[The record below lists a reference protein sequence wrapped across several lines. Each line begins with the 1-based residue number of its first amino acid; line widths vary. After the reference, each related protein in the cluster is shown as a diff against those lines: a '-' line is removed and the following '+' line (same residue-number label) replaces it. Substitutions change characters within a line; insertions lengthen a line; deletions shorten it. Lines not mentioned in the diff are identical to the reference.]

1 MRRVSVL
8 WVLCVAVAVWA
19 GAGGVL
25 GSASASSTPV
35 QMNYACA
42 LKSNGLMR
50 YASSPAQCGKNWTAV
65 TILPGPVYACVHKS
79 VFRLFRVFDP
89 VFKVAALSNCPTPK
103 NLVALTLPPSSA
115 PVYFCA
121 SNRSGVLAYTTD
133 PSSCRSQQ
141 FPVVVRPNTVTVTNP
156 GNQTSTVGTAVS
168 LQIPATDSASGQ
180 TLTYSA
186 TGLPA
191 GLSINSSTG
200 LISGTPTT
208 AGTSSVTVTATD
220 TTGAHGSAAFTWT
233 VNPPNVVTVTNPG
246 NQTSTVGTAVSLQ
259 IPATDSAS
267 GQTLTYSATGLPA
280 GLSINSSTGL
290 ISGTPTTAGTSS
302 VTVTATDTTGAH
314 GSAAFTW
321 TVNPPNVVT
330 VTNPGNQ
337 TSTVGTAV
345 SLQIPAT
352 DSASGQTLT
361 YSATGLPAGLSI
373 NSSTGLISGT
383 PTTAGTSS
391 VTVTATDTTGAH
403 GSASFTWT
411 VNPQAQPPT
420 AQNQSYTA
428 VGNTPLAVGTT
439 VTGPAATLSASQGL
453 LNGDSGDASCG
464 TLSVTGNTTP
474 THGTVTVN
482 PDGTFTY
489 TPAPGFSG
497 ADTFQYTITCSNS
510 GKTATATVT
519 ITVGPVVWYVDNSKA
534 AAGNGEASSP
544 FNTLAAANS
553 AAGANSIIFLY
564 QGNATYTGGASMTS
578 GEDLFGQPHGL
589 TVDGYSLVPAG
600 GSNPTITNSGG
611 NGIALGEGSDVEAV
625 NVSNPSGNGIA
636 ASGVNSA
643 TVGGSNAVAIS
654 DAGGDGIHIS
664 GGNGNLNFANT
675 TVTGSAGHSVSLA
688 NHTGGNT
695 DFGGNITDNT
705 TGITLSD
712 NTGAT
717 INFTGKITATT
728 GTNTAF
734 NAAGGGTITAT
745 GGGSTLTTTTATVL
759 NVANTTIGSG
769 GLSFQSVSSNGANPG
784 MNLSSTGSS
793 GGLSVTGTGS
803 AGSGGTIQASS
814 GEGINLSSTSSPSFT
829 DMIIEN
835 NAADGINGSSVNG
848 FTLARS
854 TVSGNGT
861 AANESGQNNDG
872 LDFTGGL
879 TGTVTVA
886 NSSVT
891 NSADSG
897 LQVTDNSGSLNLTIT
912 DSTFSG
918 GGPSLTS
925 TTDPTLGD
933 GVEILANGPT
943 NATASVTGSTFTDN
957 GGYQFDLEPTPP
969 NGTASGTNSVT
980 FNNNTLSNSTGYGNG
995 GGVNLLE
1002 TGSSTTSLNIKNNNI
1017 QGASHDGIALAQ
1029 DGTTSFSGTV
1039 DSNTVGSP
1047 TTSCSGSVQGSDI
1060 APTTRGSS
1068 TATLAITNNKLY
1080 QYDNPAGIAVINDE
1094 GSATTNLTITGN
1106 TIADPVPATVKCP
1119 TQAGP
1124 VGALWGLWLVSGGQT
1139 GDTNTTCVNISGNSM
1154 TGSAPSAGGIDDFE
1168 FDETGNG
1175 IFKLPGYT
1183 GGSNDSNAVVSFV
1196 QDNNTPSGGSAPSGD
1211 TVIQGTGSGGGIFF
1225 AASSCPTPP

>member
-1 MRRVSVL
+1 M
-8 WVLCVAVAVWA
+8 
-19 GAGGVL
+19 
-25 GSASASSTPV
+25 
-35 QMNYACA
+35 
-42 LKSNGLMR
+42 
-50 YASSPAQCGKNWTAV
+50 
-65 TILPGPVYACVHKS
+65 
-79 VFRLFRVFDP
+79 
-89 VFKVAALSNCPTPK
+89 
-103 NLVALTLPPSSA
+103 
-115 PVYFCA
+115 
-121 SNRSGVLAYTTD
+121 
-133 PSSCRSQQ
+133 
-141 FPVVVRPNTVTVTNP
+141 
-156 GNQTSTVGTAVS
+156 
-168 LQIPATDSASGQ
+168 
-180 TLTYSA
+180 
-186 TGLPA
+186 
-191 GLSINSSTG
+191 
-200 LISGTPTT
+200 
-208 AGTSSVTVTATD
+208 
-220 TTGAHGSAAFTWT
+220 
-233 VNPPNVVTVTNPG
+233 
-246 NQTSTVGTAVSLQ
+246 
-259 IPATDSAS
+259 
-267 GQTLTYSATGLPA
+267 
-280 GLSINSSTGL
+280 
-290 ISGTPTTAGTSS
+290 
-302 VTVTATDTTGAH
+302 
-314 GSAAFTW
+314 
-321 TVNPPNVVT
+321 
-330 VTNPGNQ
+330 
-337 TSTVGTAV
+337 
-345 SLQIPAT
+345 
-352 DSASGQTLT
+352 
-361 YSATGLPAGLSI
+361 
-373 NSSTGLISGT
+373 
-383 PTTAGTSS
+383 
-391 VTVTATDTTGAH
+391 
-403 GSASFTWT
+403 
-411 VNPQAQPPT
+411 
-420 AQNQSYTA
+420 
-428 VGNTPLAVGTT
+428 
-439 VTGPAATLSASQGL
+439 
-453 LNGDSGDASCG
+453 
-464 TLSVTGNTTP
+464 
-474 THGTVTVN
+474 
-482 PDGTFTY
+482 
-489 TPAPGFSG
+489 
-497 ADTFQYTITCSNS
+497 
-510 GKTATATVT
+510 
-519 ITVGPVVWYVDNSKA
+519 
-534 AAGNGEASSP
+534 
-544 FNTLAAANS
+544 
-553 AAGANSIIFLY
+553 
-564 QGNATYTGGASMTS
+564 
-578 GEDLFGQPHGL
+578 
-589 TVDGYSLVPAG
+589 
-600 GSNPTITNSGG
+600 
-611 NGIALGEGSDVEAV
+611 
-625 NVSNPSGNGIA
+625 
-636 ASGVNSA
+636 
-643 TVGGSNAVAIS
+643 AIS

-1047 TTSCSGSVQGSDI
+1047 TTSCSGSVQEVISHPRRGDRAPQRWRS
-1060 APTTRGSS
+1060 PTTSS
-1068 TATLAITNNKLY
+1068 TSTTTRRHRSD
-1080 QYDNPAGIAVINDE
+1080 QRRGIGNDE
-1094 GSATTNLTITGN
+1094 PDHHRQHDRG
-1106 TIADPVPATVKCP
+1106 PCP
-1119 TQAGP
+1119 RYRQVSNPGRPGGCALGIVAGLRRP
-1124 VGALWGLWLVSGGQT
+1124 DRRHEHDLRKHQRQLDDGIGAQRGRHRRL
-1139 GDTNTTCVNISGNSM
+1139 
-1154 TGSAPSAGGIDDFE
+1154 
-1168 FDETGNG
+1168 
-1175 IFKLPGYT
+1175 
-1183 GGSNDSNAVVSFV
+1183 
-1196 QDNNTPSGGSAPSGD
+1196 
-1211 TVIQGTGSGGGIFF
+1211 
-1225 AASSCPTPP
+1225 